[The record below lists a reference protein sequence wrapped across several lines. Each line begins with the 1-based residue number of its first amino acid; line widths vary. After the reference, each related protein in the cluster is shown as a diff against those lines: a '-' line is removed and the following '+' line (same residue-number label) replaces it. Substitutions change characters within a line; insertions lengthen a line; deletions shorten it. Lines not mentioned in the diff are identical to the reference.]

1 MLLVTAVESAF
12 LSLLSII
19 STIIFLFILIMLRR
33 GWNYD
38 DINDFIEKI
47 IRGEQKKNK
56 KNKKKKN

>member
-1 MLLVTAVESAF
+1 MLLATAVESAF